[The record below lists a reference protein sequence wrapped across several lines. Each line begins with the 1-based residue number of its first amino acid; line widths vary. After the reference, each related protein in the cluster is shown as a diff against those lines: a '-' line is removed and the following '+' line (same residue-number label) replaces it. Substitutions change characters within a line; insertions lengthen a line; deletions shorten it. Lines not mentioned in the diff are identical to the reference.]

1 MLFHL
6 FCAITSMI
14 VEILGKEYDK
24 NEAINTMAK
33 EKKIW

>member
-1 MLFHL
+1 
-6 FCAITSMI
+6 

-33 EKKIW
+33 ENLVHVANRQFTKHSG

>member
-1 MLFHL
+1 
-6 FCAITSMI
+6 MI